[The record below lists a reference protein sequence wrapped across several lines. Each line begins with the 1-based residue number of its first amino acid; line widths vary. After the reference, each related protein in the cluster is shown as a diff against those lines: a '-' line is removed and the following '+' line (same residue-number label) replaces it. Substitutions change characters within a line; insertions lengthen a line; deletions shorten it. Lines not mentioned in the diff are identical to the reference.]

1 MMKRQIRRSVFET
14 NSSSMHSLTIR
25 KGKTNSSNLHIG
37 NDNKVEIDFGEFGWE
52 ISNYPDQYSK
62 LQYIL
67 TMCAC
72 TEGYNCITP
81 DEFYETEGFKS
92 ISNAIASHCNC
103 DGIRIKDDCL
113 RTGHWDYCNE
123 DYLDFDG
130 YIDHQS
136 CEDYLSVADFLK
148 QNNISSVEEFVFNDG
163 IIVHTDNDN
172 H

>member
-1 MMKRQIRRSVFET
+1 MFET

-103 DGIRIKDDCL
+103 DGIRIKATKIILILMDIL
-113 RTGHWDYCNE
+113 IINHVKII
-123 DYLDFDG
+123 YLLQIF
-130 YIDHQS
+130 
-136 CEDYLSVADFLK
+136 
-148 QNNISSVEEFVFNDG
+148 
-163 IIVHTDNDN
+163 
-172 H
+172 

>member
-1 MMKRQIRRSVFET
+1 MKRQIRKYIFET
-14 NSSSMHSLTIR
+14 NSSSMHSLTI
-25 KGKTNSSNLHIG
+25 KNGYMEDSDLYIG
-37 NDNKVEIDFGEFGWE
+37 TDNKVNVDFGEFGWE
-52 ISNYPDQYSK
+52 ICDYSDQYTK

-72 TEGYNCITP
+72 TEGCKCITP
-81 DEFYETEGFKS
+81 DDFFGTEGFKS
-92 ISNAIASHCNC
+92 ISDAIASHCGC
-103 DGIRIKDDCL
+103 DGIRIREDSL
-113 RTGHWDYCNE
+113 RTKHWNYYNK

-136 CEDYLSVADFLK
+136 CDKYLSVADFLK
-148 QNNISSVEEFVFNDG
+148 QNNISSVENFIFNNG